1 MRAVDKENLPPQVNS
16 DRDEILGLLEV
27 DSSDEP
33 EEVEA
38 VEPIVPHHQKGKII
52 HTEHGM
58 YRMLD
63 APFGSP
69 IGLRTS
75 VAQVTVDA
83 DMDNH
88 S

>member
-58 YRMLD
+58 YHMLD
-63 APFGSP
+63 APFGSL

-83 DMDNH
+83 DMNNH